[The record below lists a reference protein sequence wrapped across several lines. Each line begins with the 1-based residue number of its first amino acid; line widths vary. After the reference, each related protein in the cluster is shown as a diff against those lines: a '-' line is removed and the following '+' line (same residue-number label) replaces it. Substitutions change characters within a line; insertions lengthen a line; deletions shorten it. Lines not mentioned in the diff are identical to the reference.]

1 MSEAQSALLWQSYI
15 APRWT
20 TCGNIFWYRRRT
32 RALVEHEFMLVDIPH
47 GSNRLAFDHG
57 QLAKRLGDYT
67 ETKLNPLALPFT
79 RIEVSPGSSLVQV
92 HYQGR
97 VWQYDNAGGLIE
109 LEIGSGGQKSI
120 FIRKQVP
127 SNTCGSLRASVS
139 FTNLTLANLML
150 LWVGSENPSF
160 HCWLVP
166 GQTKGLNAYPG
177 HVYMLRSGS
186 SENSKVLYR
195 VPGLGHHLVAVSE
208 ADLEERDDNDPDTPG
223 DPNEALEESRWKAME
238 KEYKDILQVDCS
250 VIGGRLWVTDGP
262 AATFQFSA
270 DDQYF
275 KDKLFPSP
283 KGKYLIAWEEVL
295 AQQTKDSPLAEYETF
310 GDIPAIL
317 ATTQD
322 PLSGEPLDIHRPRL
336 FDLAGT
342 CEIHTDNSLFAN
354 PVSLHSIGWSR
365 DEKEYR
371 FIFNQRGQQC
381 VRIIG
386 IRCDGTVRELL
397 EEQSHTFIDKSKMFY
412 LSLPNSD
419 QILWASERSGYNHL
433 YMVDLEQGMI
443 QHPITSGPWE
453 FQKH

>member
-1 MSEAQSALLWQSYI
+1 
-15 APRWT
+15 
-20 TCGNIFWYRRRT
+20 
-32 RALVEHEFMLVDIPH
+32 
-47 GSNRLAFDHG
+47 
-57 QLAKRLGDYT
+57 
-67 ETKLNPLALPFT
+67 
-79 RIEVSPGSSLVQV
+79 
-92 HYQGR
+92 
-97 VWQYDNAGGLIE
+97 
-109 LEIGSGGQKSI
+109 
-120 FIRKQVP
+120 
-127 SNTCGSLRASVS
+127 
-139 FTNLTLANLML
+139 
-150 LWVGSENPSF
+150 
-160 HCWLVP
+160 
-166 GQTKGLNAYPG
+166 
-177 HVYMLRSGS
+177 
-186 SENSKVLYR
+186 
-195 VPGLGHHLVAVSE
+195 
-208 ADLEERDDNDPDTPG
+208 
-223 DPNEALEESRWKAME
+223 
-238 KEYKDILQVDCS
+238 
-250 VIGGRLWVTDGP
+250 
-262 AATFQFSA
+262 
-270 DDQYF
+270 
-275 KDKLFPSP
+275 
-283 KGKYLIAWEEVL
+283 GKYLIAWEEVL

-433 YMVDLEQGMI
+433 YMVDLEQA
-443 QHPITSGPWE
+443 
-453 FQKH
+453 

>member
-1 MSEAQSALLWQSYI
+1 MWEPTCLSQLHEPYVGKSYVALGWLREPIIS
-15 APRWT
+15 
-20 TCGNIFWYRRRT
+20 
-32 RALVEHEFMLVDIPH
+32 L
-47 GSNRLAFDHG
+47 LARSRSDEG
-57 QLAKRLGDYT
+57 PKC
-67 ETKLNPLALPFT
+67 
-79 RIEVSPGSSLVQV
+79 I
-92 HYQGR
+92 
-97 VWQYDNAGGLIE
+97 
-109 LEIGSGGQKSI
+109 
-120 FIRKQVP
+120 
-127 SNTCGSLRASVS
+127 
-139 FTNLTLANLML
+139 
-150 LWVGSENPSF
+150 
-160 HCWLVP
+160 
-166 GQTKGLNAYPG
+166 PG

-365 DEKEYR
+365 DEKS
-371 FIFNQRGQQC
+371 
-381 VRIIG
+381 IG
-386 IRCDGTVRELL
+386 LYSI
-397 EEQSHTFIDKSKMFY
+397 
-412 LSLPNSD
+412 
-419 QILWASERSGYNHL
+419 SEVNNVSESS
-433 YMVDLEQGMI
+433 V
-443 QHPITSGPWE
+443 
-453 FQKH
+453 